1 MSMIKKVFKQMIWTQ
16 ILSAM
21 TVTLCLLVDNIMIGR
36 FLGEDSIAAYG
47 LTSPVLL
54 IFAAF
59 GSMVSA
65 GIQVVCSK
73 TIGKG
78 DEKGTDACYTVSV
91 LMSVGIS
98 LVALALVFIMPDQIC
113 TMLGAGSPTAGNTV
127 FWLTKDYLIGFIIGA
142 PAFIF
147 AQIMVPYV
155 QIVGE
160 QKRLILAVVAMT
172 IADIG
177 LDLLN
182 VLLVKAG
189 MFGMG
194 LASSISYFIAVGVGV
209 TYFFSSKCIFTFR
222 IVKDKMLK
230 TAGRLL
236 KQGFPTV
243 VNQISLVLLVYVLN
257 RLLLDVSG
265 NSGVAAYAVISTV
278 SNICYCF
285 GSGIAAVALT
295 LSSMFYVE
303 QDKTSLYEV
312 VRTMTKYG
320 VVINAIVTVIVLL
333 IAPILIGI
341 FLNDSTSG
349 VKEMAVFG
357 VRLFSLS
364 LVSCAM
370 CTTLKNYYQGTA
382 RTGFT
387 QLISILQNFVFVVL
401 FAFILSRF
409 IGTTGIWI
417 SFFAGETMTFIVT
430 LCIIFYKRKKIAVNT
445 EALALLD
452 EDFGVPDEDIFE
464 SEVTT
469 IEEISA
475 SSIALGE
482 FCKEHGEDDKTSYYI
497 SLCMEEITANIIKH
511 GFGKDNKDHRIDIRY
526 VIKKKKRT
534 LRIRDDCQIFDPVS
548 YFELHENDAPSE
560 TIGIRVVMSLAK
572 DANYINLL
580 GLNNLTL
587 VF

>member
-1 MSMIKKVFKQMIWTQ
+1 MIKKVFKQMIWTQ

-54 IFAAF
+54 VFAAF
-59 GSMVSA
+59 GAMISA

-73 TIGKG
+73 TMGKG
-78 DEKGTDACYTVSV
+78 DEKGTNACYT
-91 LMSVGIS
+91 MSVMLCLGIS
-98 LVALALVFIMPDQIC
+98 LIALVLVFVMPNQIC
-113 TMLGAGSPTAGNTV
+113 TLLGAGDPISSNTV

-142 PAFIF
+142 PAFIC

-172 IADIG
+172 IADVG

-194 LASSISYFIAVGVGV
+194 LASSLSYFIAVGVGI
-209 TYFFSSKCIFTFR
+209 TYFLSKKCLFKFG
-222 IVKDKMLK
+222 IVKDRMLK

-236 KQGFPTV
+236 KEGFPTV

-265 NSGVAAYAVISTV
+265 NTGVAAYAVVSTV

-303 QDKTSLYEV
+303 RDKTSLLEV
-312 VRTMTKYG
+312 VKTMSKYG
-320 VVINAIVTVIVLL
+320 VIINAVVTAVVLL
-333 IAPILIGI
+333 IAPFLIGI
-341 FLNDSTSG
+341 FLTDPGSS
-349 VKEMAVFG
+349 VRDMAVFG
-357 VRLFSLS
+357 LRLFSLS

-370 CTTLKNYYQGTA
+370 CTTLKNYYQGTG
-382 RTGFT
+382 RTGLT
-387 QLISILQNFVFVVL
+387 QLISVLQNFVFVVL
-401 FAFILSRF
+401 FAFVLSRF
-409 IGTTGIWI
+409 FGTTGIWV
-417 SFFAGETMTFIVT
+417 SFFAGETTTFIVT
-430 LCIIFYKRKKIAVNT
+430 LCIIFCKKKKVAVT
-445 EALALLD
+445 AEALALLD
-452 EDFGVPDEDIFE
+452 DDFGVPDEDIFE
-464 SEVTT
+464 SEVASR
-469 IEEISA
+469 EEISA
-475 SSIALGE
+475 ASIALGE

-497 SLCMEEITANIIKH
+497 SLCMEEITANIIKY
-511 GFGKDNKDHRIDIRY
+511 GFGKDNKDHKIDIRY

-548 YFELHENDAPSE
+548 YFELHEDDAPSE
-560 TIGIRVVMSLAK
+560 SIGIRVVMSLAN
-572 DANYINLL
+572 DANYINSL

-587 VF
+587 IF

>member
-1 MSMIKKVFKQMIWTQ
+1 MSMIKNVFKQMIWTQ

-59 GSMVSA
+59 GAMVSA

-73 TIGKG
+73 TMGKG
-78 DEKGTDACYTVSV
+78 DEKGTDACYT
-91 LMSVGIS
+91 MSILLCVGIS
-98 LVALALVFIMPDQIC
+98 VVALALVFIMPEQIC
-113 TMLGAGSPTAGNTV
+113 SLLGAGNPTPDNTV

-142 PAFIF
+142 PAFIL

-160 QKRLILAVVAMT
+160 QKRLIMAVVAMT
-172 IADIG
+172 VADIG

-194 LASSISYFIAVGVGV
+194 LASSISYFIAVGVGL
-209 TYFFSSKCIFTFR
+209 TYFISKKCIFRFR

-230 TAGRLL
+230 TTGRLL
-236 KQGFPTV
+236 KEGFPTV

-257 RLLLDVSG
+257 RLLLDVAG

-303 QDKTSLYEV
+303 QDKTSLFEV

-320 VVINAIVTVIVLL
+320 IVINAVVTAVVFL
-333 IAPILIGI
+333 IAPLLIGV
-341 FLNDSTSG
+341 FLSDPTSG
-349 VKEMAVFG
+349 VRDMAVFG
-357 VRLFSLS
+357 LRLFSLS
-364 LVSCAM
+364 LASCGM
-370 CTTLKNYYQGTA
+370 CTTLKNYYQGTG

-401 FAFILSRF
+401 FAFVLSRF
-409 IGTTGIWI
+409 FGTTGIWI
-417 SFFAGETMTFIVT
+417 AFFAGETTTFIVT
-430 LCIIFYKRKKIAVNT
+430 LCIIFYKRKEARVTT

-452 EDFGVPDEDIFE
+452 EDFGVPDEDVFE
-464 SEVTT
+464 SEVSTR
-469 IEEISA
+469 EEISA
-475 SSIALGE
+475 ASIALGE
-482 FCKEHGEDDKTSYYI
+482 FCKAHGEDDKTSYYI
-497 SLCMEEITANIIKH
+497 SLCMEEITANIVKY
-511 GFGKDNKDHRIDIRY
+511 GFVKDNKEHKIDIRY

-534 LRIRDDCQIFDPVS
+534 LRVRDDCQIFDPVS
-548 YFELHENDAPSE
+548 YFERHEDDAPAES
-560 TIGIRVVMSLAK
+560 IGIRVVMSLAK
-572 DANYINLL
+572 DANYINSL